1 MSLFRAMYAPTD
13 FDRAAMFWADQ
24 CGLAVVA
31 SWDDDGRGA
40 IFQAPGAQVEIFGAA
55 PGAGN
60 GASDPER
67 PHRPPRLTGPAGV
80 AMAWEV
86 DDVDATFA
94 AMVERGAHGVA
105 EPADRPWGMRMATV
119 QGPDAVLVSVF
130 SLQ

>member
-1 MSLFRAMYAPTD
+1 MSLFRAMYAPSD
-13 FDRAAMFWADQ
+13 FDRAVTFWAHQ
-24 CGLAVVA
+24 CGLAMVA

-40 IFQAPGAQVEIFGAA
+40 IFQAPGAQVEIFGPASGSDSSAA
-55 PGAGN
+55 
-60 GASDPER
+60 DPER

-94 AMVERGAHGVA
+94 AMVDRGATGVA

-119 QGPDAVLVSVF
+119 RGPDAVLVSVF
-130 SLQ
+130 ALQ